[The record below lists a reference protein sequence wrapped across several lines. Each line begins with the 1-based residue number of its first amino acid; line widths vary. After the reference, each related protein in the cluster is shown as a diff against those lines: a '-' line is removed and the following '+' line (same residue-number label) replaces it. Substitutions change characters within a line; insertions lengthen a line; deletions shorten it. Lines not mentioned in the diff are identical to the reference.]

1 MLQALIV
8 LSLNCTVH
16 RIYVCLFFIQLNS
29 AYVMQSTYLKFP
41 SIFSNDSRKICNAT
55 QLIIVHKYFGTF
67 FLAQMVFL
75 INVAA
80 VLLIIPLLDRI
91 IYPLCCP
98 LIPGMFSRIGIGMF
112 ASFISISC
120 ALIVEAVRYSKLSSQ
135 PANSTLEVNMF
146 TNEGVVSA
154 PISVGVMAP
163 QYVFQAVAEC
173 LALITSKLYLQVR
186 C

>member
-1 MLQALIV
+1 M
-8 LSLNCTVH
+8 CT
-16 RIYVCLFFIQLNS
+16 YVCLYFIQLNS
-29 AYVMQSTYLKFP
+29 AYVKQSTYLEFP
-41 SIFSNDSRKICNAT
+41 SVFSNTSQTNCSSE
-55 QLIIVHKYFGTF
+55 QLIIVHEYLGSL
-67 FLAQMVFL
+67 FLPQMVFL
-75 INVAA
+75 VNVAV
-80 VLLIIPLLDRI
+80 VLLLIPLLDRI

-120 ALIVEAVRYSKLSSQ
+120 ALTVEAIRYSKLSSQ
-135 PANSTLEVNMF
+135 LPNSTLEVNMF

-154 PISVGVMAP
+154 RISVGVMAP

-186 C
+186 I